1 MDQAWRREKRS
12 RYQGAF
18 HNGARF
24 VMDVQANGFTSGAHR
39 ANILDVLPWII
50 TSYKVAT
57 KMQLTSEKVAQLFTV
72 SESQWTAINKRVG
85 HTVYTKGIAGVITEM
100 LPVFPQLEVVCDL
113 WMSTTFPG
121 LIAHSAALV
130 TYADQSTQQFTDLQN
145 ALAALGTNTDPLPA
159 SLQLQALTA
168 LQNLQQSSNTLG
180 AEFNELSQ
188 QVSNFASI
196 NNQIDVEILHYQSQF
211 GPWWAPIG
219 AKLSEID
226 AATGQVQ
233 GVWSAITSD
242 LQNALTLVS
251 PAEITNSFLL
261 GLDISV
267 ALSAWASIKT
277 EATAFASM
285 ANGQTQYWTNW
296 Q

>member
-1 MDQAWRREKRS
+1 
-12 RYQGAF
+12 
-18 HNGARF
+18 
-24 VMDVQANGFTSGAHR
+24 
-39 ANILDVLPWII
+39 
-50 TSYKVAT
+50 
-57 KMQLTSEKVAQLFTV
+57 
-72 SESQWTAINKRVG
+72 
-85 HTVYTKGIAGVITEM
+85 M